1 MTDSRETRLG
11 MTSATSAFLL
21 WGFLPLYFHLIGPQ
35 VSTWEMLIHR
45 IIWAAALLFAF
56 TLLMGRGG
64 RLTAVFRQ
72 PRTLAALVLSA
83 MLIAVNWAVFIW
95 AVTHNHVLESSL
107 GYYINPLLN
116 VLLGFCFLGE
126 RLRPLQSLAVAIAAT
141 GVLVMIVAFGQVPW
155 ISLLLAGCFA
165 GYGLIRKKTNVDSAT
180 GLLIETLLLSPFAL
194 LWLAMLYR
202 QHSAAFL
209 NSDTTTNL
217 LLVGAGA
224 VTVVPLVLFAAA
236 ARRLRLGT
244 LGLFQ
249 YITPTAHLLTGIF
262 LFGEQFTR
270 ADAVTFTCIWLGL
283 ALYTA
288 DNWRQQRTQAVR
300 SGRMASTCK

>member
-1 MTDSRETRLG
+1 MTDGRETRQG
-11 MTSATSAFLL
+11 MISATSAFML
-21 WGFLPLYFHLIGPQ
+21 WGFLPLYFHLIGPR

-45 IIWAAALLFAF
+45 VIWAAALLFVF
-56 TLLMGRGG
+56 TLVLGRGE
-64 RLTAVFRQ
+64 RLRNVLRQ
-72 PRTLAALVLSA
+72 PRTMAALTLSA
-83 MLIAVNWAVFIW
+83 MLIAVNWGVFIW

-116 VLLGFCFLGE
+116 VLLGFFFLGE
-126 RLRPLQSLAVAIAAT
+126 RLRPLQSLAVAIAAG
-141 GVLVMIVAFGQVPW
+141 GVMVMILAFGQVPW
-155 ISLLLAGCFA
+155 ISLLLASAFA
-165 GYGLIRKKTNVDSAT
+165 IYGLIRKQVNVDGAT
-180 GLLIETLLLSPFAL
+180 GLLVETLILSPFAL
-194 LWLAMLYR
+194 IWLAMLY
-202 QHSAAFL
+202 QHGTAAFL
-209 NSDTTTNL
+209 NSNLKTNL

-262 LFGEQFTR
+262 LFGEIFTR
-270 ADAVTFTCIWLGL
+270 ADAITFTCIWFGL

-288 DNWRQQRTQAVR
+288 DNWRVQRSMATR
-300 SGRMASTCK
+300 SASNLTS